1 MADVVARASPFAT
14 RADDATRR
22 RRGDGGRYNRPRTDA
37 HTKFKNHR
45 DDDARVATRAR
56 ERRASDGRATTARD
70 DAASGRVDARDG
82 TRDDAR
88 REDDARA
95 TMDGG
100 ADGRAATRDRLATR
114 EGDDGTRDGAR
125 DGERGR
131 GTLF

>member
-56 ERRASDGRATTARD
+56 ERRASAGTRDDAPRD
-70 DAASGRVDARDG
+70 DAASGRVDG